1 VRAIRALIGK
11 CLPDEK
17 VGLQHVLT
25 DLQLWAEAMDGML
38 DLALDLKK
46 NLNVIMRGASKVAH
60 MVIKIY
66 FDHGTKPMPGQLY
79 HDLQRSINNLFQS
92 VARVQSD
99 PTNKPRRLFTF
110 QLGTDRQEVEF
121 AGVRTENHNRSMTA
135 TRLPESL
142 SHELQIRSVFS
153 TNAAFRERGSRRLGH
168 SNDHVNAR
176 STDGDRDV
184 DVVNLLAEWNLG
196 RADAVAALTVHPAY
210 VNVSEGTFTALAGA
224 GHTMMRPHKKRV
236 GVKLPAAEGSARA
249 EVEEDEEEEEEL
261 NDGPAMLVPTPIESE
276 AEAVLESMIP
286 DLNEVASDLDASTH
300 RVDVDGVSVNTAMV
314 VRQVLGHG
322 SPMSNDR
329 LRRVRGMGKAPLKKP
344 SGLSAIEEEDEE
356 DPDFPEYDSMTMIGD
371 PVAII
376 VKCQCC
382 DTLAFA
388 YIETIAIDGKIEG
401 SVSSME
407 LQKTTTKVTVRLATV
422 DLKSPFYVITGVKAG
437 HDSVVTISVSDMSP
451 LSYTKVDKAGLY
463 FSCEAVAELVLKPAL
478 VSVAAVKFPRSAS
491 MEPLFES
498 LIIEGST
505 GVGVDAAPKTTFR
518 CLRGD
523 CGTVLSMFGDFR
535 THNGGHFLNG
545 DFGTAPSEFCGYCG
559 VALEGDRCKVVIK
572 SDKQT
577 NAKISGCS
585 CPCFDSNH
593 NYKSSLSSSTKT
605 PCTNV
610 PVLCQE
616 SPCKGL
622 STVFFRYNVASHF
635 RSAHAHLDVTEAI
648 SSAMAKLTTP
658 GSTAD
663 ISGELSLFDQE
674 RHTQAHEVVLAI
686 HKERS
691 SVLAKFKSQ
700 RARSAAAVA
709 LPTTTGAR
717 AAAAAAEGDPIFSAL
732 NLDEG
737 IGFFAAGNSSVAGRS
752 GGEC

>member
-1 VRAIRALIGK
+1 
-11 CLPDEK
+11 
-17 VGLQHVLT
+17 
-25 DLQLWAEAMDGML
+25 
-38 DLALDLKK
+38 
-46 NLNVIMRGASKVAH
+46 
-60 MVIKIY
+60 
-66 FDHGTKPMPGQLY
+66 
-79 HDLQRSINNLFQS
+79 
-92 VARVQSD
+92 
-99 PTNKPRRLFTF
+99 
-110 QLGTDRQEVEF
+110 
-121 AGVRTENHNRSMTA
+121 
-135 TRLPESL
+135 
-142 SHELQIRSVFS
+142 
-153 TNAAFRERGSRRLGH
+153 
-168 SNDHVNAR
+168 
-176 STDGDRDV
+176 
-184 DVVNLLAEWNLG
+184 
-196 RADAVAALTVHPAY
+196 
-210 VNVSEGTFTALAGA
+210 
-224 GHTMMRPHKKRV
+224 
-236 GVKLPAAEGSARA
+236 
-249 EVEEDEEEEEEL
+249 VEEDEEEEEEL

-276 AEAVLESMIP
+276 AEAVFESMIP